1 MRLFS
6 AVFTLAIGIT
16 LTAGFSASVQANNL
30 YQWTT
35 SDGTPTYSPDPP
47 PAGVD
52 YQIVGPD
59 LKPLPKQI
67 DFTQPPTAA
76 AAKTPK
82 STVKSPV
89 VPSTQQQP
97 TAKTVPQPSKQAT
110 TGTAATE
117 PATTKPAK
125 PWKPVRYADNPNA
138 PAKKPAKAPA
148 QLSED
153 PVSIARNSPECVS
166 AKQEMLLLEGRFAQ
180 AQTDQEMDQAV
191 LLLRDH
197 KSTLQAACKLN

>member
-16 LTAGFSASVQANNL
+16 LTTGFSAFAQANNL

-59 LKPLPKQI
+59 LKPLPKHI
-67 DFTQPPTAA
+67 DFTQPPAAAKA
-76 AAKTPK
+76 AAKTQKRAEKTPVA
-82 STVKSPV
+82 SSTQPQPTVK
-89 VPSTQQQP
+89 TAQQQP
-97 TAKTVPQPSKQAT
+97 AK
-110 TGTAATE
+110 
-117 PATTKPAK
+117 PAT
-125 PWKPVRYADNPNA
+125 PWKPVRYADNPIA
-138 PAKKPAKAPA
+138 PAKKPAKAPS
-148 QLSED
+148 QVTED
-153 PVSIARNSPECVS
+153 PVSIARNSPACVS
-166 AKQEMLLLEGRFAQ
+166 AKQKMVLLESRFAQ

-197 KSTLQAACKLN
+197 KTTLQVACKIN